1 MTGILWL
8 LIYVG
13 LFYFMMRSGGC
24 CGGRASH
31 GGHRSHGGE
40 SDASSHEGHRPSG
53 STVISLSQD
62 PVCGMAVSADD
73 SYSKVYRG
81 REYRFCSSACLDR
94 FENDPEG
101 YLMEERR
108 AS

>member
-1 MTGILWL
+1 MTDILWL

-13 LFYFMMRSGGC
+13 LFYFMMRYVGC
-24 CGGRASH
+24 CGGRARHAGHKSH
-31 GGHRSHGGE
+31 GGG
-40 SDASSHEGHRPSG
+40 SDASSHEGDRPSR
-53 STVISLSQD
+53 SAVISASQD

-81 REYRFCSSACLDR
+81 REYWFCSSACLDR

-101 YLMEERR
+101 YLREERR